1 LSVSKYKLLKE
12 IKFKA
17 NANKRERR
25 RGGWGGSGGGV
36 IRGCLIT
43 MPHIL
48 TSEKIAHQLR
58 SYRYGITVSLKN
70 TMVKPELGKNK

>member
-25 RGGWGGSGGGV
+25 RGGWGGVGWWCDP
-36 IRGCLIT
+36 RLLDYYATYFNFRKNC
-43 MPHIL
+43 
-48 TSEKIAHQLR
+48 TS
-58 SYRYGITVSLKN
+58 T
-70 TMVKPELGKNK
+70 

>member
-1 LSVSKYKLLKE
+1 M
-12 IKFKA
+12 
-17 NANKRERR
+17 
-25 RGGWGGSGGGV
+25 GGGGAGGGV